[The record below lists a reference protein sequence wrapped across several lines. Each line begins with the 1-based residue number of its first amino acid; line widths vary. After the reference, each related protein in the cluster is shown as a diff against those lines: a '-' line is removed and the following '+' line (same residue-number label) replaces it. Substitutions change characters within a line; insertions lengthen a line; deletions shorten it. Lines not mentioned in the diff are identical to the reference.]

1 MEQNGLKQVK
11 DVFKDYHAINK
22 ELTEAQIKSM
32 NLFKK
37 TNSLELVLLTSK
49 DIKIRDVSSFEN
61 YLESRFGIKMVITKI
76 EKKNQSQE
84 EQEKE
89 NACEKSEIADNS
101 ARIEKEWIDIVD
113 YISNKHPMTKAILN
127 NSKISI
133 DGILTCQKV

>member
-61 YLESRFGIKMVITKI
+61 YLESRFGIKLVKTKI
-76 EKKNQSQE
+76 EKQNQNQE
-84 EQEKE
+84 ELEKE
-89 NACEKSEIADNS
+89 KACEKSEIEDNS
-101 ARIEKEWIDIVD
+101 MRIEKEWTDIID
-113 YISNKHPMTKAILN
+113 YISNKHPMTKAILD
-127 NSKISI
+127 NS
-133 DGILTCQKV
+133 